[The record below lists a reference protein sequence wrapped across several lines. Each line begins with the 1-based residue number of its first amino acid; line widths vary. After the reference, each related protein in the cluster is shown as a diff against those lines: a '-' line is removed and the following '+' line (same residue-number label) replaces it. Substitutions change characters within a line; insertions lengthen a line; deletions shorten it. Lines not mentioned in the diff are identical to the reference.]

1 MPPDAS
7 RPWRVAL
14 GGCLALAAAMGIG
27 RFVYTPILPA
37 MADALGWSRSE
48 AGLVA
53 GANFAGYLAGALL
66 AGSARLTAPPRT
78 ILMATLAVV
87 TLATAGMGLTHSFP
101 AFLLLRAISGAA
113 SAFGLV
119 FASSIVLEAL
129 RGVPGDGPPS
139 LHYAGVGVGI
149 MLSAGLVPVI
159 GSDAEHWRMLWW
171 GAAGCAAFGALGAA
185 LLLPTGPAPAA
196 GAEGGER
203 PARVPFA
210 FVVAY
215 ALLGFGYVI
224 TATFIVDMVRGDP
237 VLRPLETAVWLAFG
251 AAAAP
256 SVLIWSRI
264 GRRMGL
270 LPAFAV
276 AAVCQAVG
284 VFASLDESS
293 AVALFA
299 ASVLLGGTFMGMT
312 ALGFGAARALAPSA
326 PRRAVATMTAA
337 FGFGQMIGP
346 PFAGFIRDATGSFG
360 TASATAGAGLLLAA
374 GLALSVER
382 RQRRL

>member
-1 MPPDAS
+1 MPNAAL
-7 RPWRVAL
+7 RPWTVAL

-37 MADALGWSRSE
+37 MAEALGWSRSE

-53 GANFAGYLAGALL
+53 GANFAGYLVGALL
-66 AGSARLTAPPRT
+66 AGSSRLTAPPRM
-78 ILMATLAVV
+78 ILTATLAVIA
-87 TLATAGMGLTHSFP
+87 LATAAMGLTESFP
-101 AFLLLRAISGAA
+101 VLLLLRGIGGAA

-149 MLSAGLVPVI
+149 MLSSGLVPLI

-171 GAAGCAAFGALGAA
+171 GAGACAALGGMGAV
-185 LLLPTGPAPAA
+185 LLLPAGHAPMPGA
-196 GAEGGER
+196 GDER
-203 PARVPFA
+203 PAGVPFA

-224 TATFIVDMVRGDP
+224 TATFIVDMVRGDA
-237 VLRPLETAVWLAFG
+237 VLRPLETAVWLVFG
-251 AAAAP
+251 AAAVP
-256 SVLIWSRI
+256 SVFLWSRI

-276 AAVCQAVG
+276 AALCQAAG
-284 VFASLDESS
+284 VFSSLNETS
-293 AVALFA
+293 AVALFI

-312 ALGFGAARALAPSA
+312 ALGFGAARALAPGA
-326 PRRAVATMTAA
+326 PRRAVATMTSA

-346 PFAGFIRDATGSFG
+346 PFAGAVRDATGSFG
-360 TASATAGAGLLLAA
+360 AASMTAGAGLLVAA
-374 GLALSVER
+374 VLALLVER